1 MFGNKKVSMAFQIVE
16 AALRILGSFVGIFL
30 GF

>member
-1 MFGNKKVSMAFQIVE
+1 MNKQLDMALQIVC

-30 GF
+30 GY

>member
-1 MFGNKKVSMAFQIVE
+1 MGKNKQIAMAFQIVE